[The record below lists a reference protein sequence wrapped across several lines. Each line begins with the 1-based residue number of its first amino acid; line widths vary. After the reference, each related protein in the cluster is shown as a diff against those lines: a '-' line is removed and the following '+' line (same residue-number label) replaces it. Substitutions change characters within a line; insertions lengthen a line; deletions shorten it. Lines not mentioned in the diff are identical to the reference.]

1 MDRDSDMQV
10 WVVVWIAGALPLVG
24 WLLWR
29 LNDVWYSRLCL
40 SAAKLPPGHMGLPF
54 FGEMP
59 TFLWYFKALRRPDD
73 FINAKRRKY
82 GDGVGMYRSHL
93 FGSPAIIACSPSA
106 NKFVLQSSSD
116 FIIYWPSVELV
127 GTRSLGAVEGAA
139 HWRVR
144 SLVSTAINQPRALS
158 IISLTVQPRL
168 LAVLK
173 SWAQKGRIVGYTEA
187 KKMTFENV
195 AKLFASFEPGPL
207 VDTLDELL
215 VGLIRGLRAYP
226 FYFPGTAY
234 HHAFRCRK
242 KAEAIFWEEL
252 ERRKKSRVD
261 GSKNKNDLME
271 ELMKLKNEEGK
282 PLMDMEVIDNIITLL
297 VGGYFSTSLAMM
309 WALYYLAEYPDV
321 LQKLREENMQ
331 ISQEKNDEFITSDDI
346 SKMKYTNKVVEET
359 LRMAN
364 ISQFLVRTAT
374 RDVDY
379 KGYRIPKG
387 WKIIVWN
394 RYLHTDPENYD
405 DPMRFNPDRWD
416 APAKPGT
423 HMVFGWGSRL
433 CAGNMLAKLQVAIF
447 IHHLAVGYKWELVN
461 PNAQMTYLPHPKPA
475 DGVEITF
482 SRLGKA

>member
-1 MDRDSDMQV
+1 MERDSDMQV
-10 WVVVWIAGALPLVG
+10 WVVVWIVGALPLVG

-29 LNDVWYSRLCL
+29 WNDVWYARLCL

-59 TFLWYFKALRRPDD
+59 TFLWYFKVLRRPDD
-73 FINAKRRKY
+73 FINAKRSKY

-93 FGSPAIIACSPSA
+93 FRSPAIIACSPSA
-106 NKFVLQSSSD
+106 NKFVLQSSID
-116 FIIYWPSVELV
+116 FIIDWPSVELL
-127 GTRSLGAVEGAA
+127 GTRSLATVEGAA

-173 SWAQKGRIVGYTEA
+173 SWAQKGRIVAYTET
-187 KKMTFENV
+187 KKVTFENI
-195 AKLFASFEPGPL
+195 AKFFASFEPGPL
-207 VDTLDELL
+207 VDTLEELL
-215 VGLIRGLRAYP
+215 VQVTRGYRAYP
-226 FYFPGTAY
+226 LDFPGTAY
-234 HHAFRCRK
+234 HHALRCRK

-261 GSKNKNDLME
+261 GSKNKDDLME

-282 PLMDMEVIDNIITLL
+282 PLMDVEVIDNIVNLL
-297 VGGYFSTSLAMM
+297 VGGYISTSLAMM

-321 LQKLREENMQ
+321 LQKLR
-331 ISQEKNDEFITSDDI
+331 
-346 SKMKYTNKVVEET
+346 VVEET
-359 LRMAN
+359 IRMAN
-364 ISQFLVRTAT
+364 IAQFLFRTAT